1 MEYWVLQYVKSVEII
16 APKSLRE
23 KIKETLKSN
32 AKKYDEFYK
41 IKNLWKTEGVIIND
55 HPSNF
60 ATQ

>member
-1 MEYWVLQYVKSVEII
+1 MLASSAVMEYWVLQYVKSVEII

-41 IKNLWKTEGVIIND
+41 IKNL
-55 HPSNF
+55 
-60 ATQ
+60 